1 MLIIRFFLQK
11 VTFLS
16 SITLLL
22 PPKTDKMKK
31 LALLIALFS
40 VTISFAQHGY
50 RDSNRIGVSGGITSL
65 DLLSDQFNAKPGQG
79 WIAGLSLR
87 GNYYNNWQMVYGMNF
102 TDSNFSL
109 ESVSG
114 KEIDYKLS
122 AVQVYLVGSYMLI
135 ENHLTLEIGPVLQ
148 INGKLKID
156 EENELLLLKDSP
168 GLTAKDITKINQ
180 ISGNAMAG
188 ITAGVKNFRINVNY
202 QYGFI
207 NMMNNLNKKDELT
220 LANGNKRFRG
230 NVGMLSAMLTI
241 YL

>member
-1 MLIIRFFLQK
+1 MR
-11 VTFLS
+11 
-16 SITLLL
+16 
-22 PPKTDKMKK
+22 PKKDKMKK
-31 LALLIALFS
+31 LALLFALFY
-40 VTISFAQHGY
+40 ISISIAQYGH
-50 RDSNRIGVSGGITSL
+50 RDSNRIGISGGITSL

-156 EENELLLLKDSP
+156 EQEETLYLKDSP
-168 GLTAKDITKINQ
+168 GLMAKDLTKINQ
-180 ISGNAMAG
+180 INGNIMAG
-188 ITAGVKNFRINVNY
+188 VTAGVKRFRVNVNY
-202 QYGFI
+202 QYGFTNI
-207 NMMNNLNKKDELT
+207 LNNLNKKDDLT
-220 LANGNKRFRG
+220 IRNGNQRFRG
-230 NVGMLSAMLTI
+230 NVGMLSAMLTV

>member
-1 MLIIRFFLQK
+1 MR
-11 VTFLS
+11 
-16 SITLLL
+16 
-22 PPKTDKMKK
+22 PKKDKMKK
-31 LALLIALFS
+31 LALLFALFS
-40 VTISFAQHGY
+40 ISISIAQYGH
-50 RDSNRIGVSGGITSL
+50 RDSNRIGISGGITSL

-109 ESVSG
+109 ESITG

-122 AVQVYLVGSYMLI
+122 AVQVYLVGSYMVI

-156 EENELLLLKDSP
+156 EKDELLLLKDSP
-168 GLTAKDITKINQ
+168 GLMAKDIININQ

-188 ITAGVKNFRINVNY
+188 ITAGVKNFRVNVNY

-207 NMMNNLNKKDELT
+207 NIMNNLNKKDELK
-220 LANGNKRFRG
+220 LANGNQRFRG
-230 NVGMLSAMLTI
+230 NIGMLSAMLTI